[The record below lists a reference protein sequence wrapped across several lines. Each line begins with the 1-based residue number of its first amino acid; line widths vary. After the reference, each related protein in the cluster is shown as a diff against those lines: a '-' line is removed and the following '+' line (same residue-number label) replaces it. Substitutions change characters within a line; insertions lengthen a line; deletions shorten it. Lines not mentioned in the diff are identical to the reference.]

1 MMQCPEANLAE
12 EATTYLSSW
21 LKLASTASGS
31 PLETSKMYSPN
42 SLPRKSRGK
51 AVAKLKAGHGVASG
65 NLEST
70 LPLPP
75 RSCKSREHPSVIVG
89 ADGEKSV
96 VIMRVTASRAL
107 GILAA
112 SLPST
117 MSPTIVNLLSELFS
131 TAYGTQRQVLH
142 TFSMFCLVCSLQVD
156 FWRILRVLM
165 YAFSD
170 VQVASMVIMSWF
182 KEVRRR
188 LDIERIA
195 DAAKAVQPILH
206 DILELLACGDPAVPT
221 PGSNL
226 PYGELSRMFVKMRT
240 EASAFIK
247 HTETLGT
254 LGHTSI
260 PAIDTISAETA
271 VDVATKLFSPVQGY
285 GSDVDDKSNAS
296 SDAMESARQRLLA
309 TAGYL
314 QAVQVCCT
322 LMSPRASFCVL

>member
-1 MMQCPEANLAE
+1 
-12 EATTYLSSW
+12 
-21 LKLASTASGS
+21 
-31 PLETSKMYSPN
+31 MYSPN

-75 RSCKSREHPSVIVG
+75 RSCKIREHPSVIVG

-96 VIMRVTASRAL
+96 VIMRATASRAL

-131 TAYGTQRQVLH
+131 TAYGTQRQVLL
-142 TFSMFCLVCSLQVD
+142 TVSMF
-156 FWRILRVLM
+156 VLSPAFRWTSGESPVLI
-165 YAFSD
+165 YAIYA

-182 KEVRRR
+182 KEVRGG
-188 LDIERIA
+188 LDNERIA

-226 PYGELSRMFVKMRT
+226 PYGELSRMFAKMRT
-240 EASAFIK
+240 EANAFIK
-247 HTETLGT
+247 HMETLGT
-254 LGHTSI
+254 LGHTSM
-260 PAIDTISAETA
+260 PAIDTISAEAA
-271 VDVATKLFSPVQGY
+271 VDVATSLFSPVHGY
-285 GSDVDDKSNAS
+285 GSDVDDKSHAS

-322 LMSPRASFCVL
+322 LMSPRASFVCFNILKTSKCWEIEDNTVDAVTY